1 MSNEISLSFHGKSF
15 LEMSAP
21 GATLFFDPVFATER
35 RGRRVRGDTR
45 PADYVLL
52 TQEGDDFEDTLDVLE
67 DCDATLI
74 ANERLCRAAGR
85 ELSLDRT
92 RLLDLAEWERA
103 SHDELRVTAVPVF
116 AASMM
121 DDGLSLLDELSG
133 LAPVPR
139 ALSSLPLGRSARA
152 LAGVPSLIRGEVSR
166 AIRGKAS
173 LGYLIDIG
181 GLRVLHLGAG
191 IHAGTDERDLED
203 IADLGE
209 IDVLSVEVGPRGVEP
224 FVRAARIFEPR
235 TMALYRSYDA
245 YGRGRRAQSLPLSAF
260 ADAIRED
267 RGDVTEPVV
276 LRAGDRIT
284 FDSATSASNGS
295 AATNTDR
302 AARASAAASAPAAA
316 TQADKP
322 S

>member
-1 MSNEISLSFHGKSF
+1 MSNEISLSFHGKTF
-15 LEMSAP
+15 IEIAAP
-21 GATLFFDPVFATER
+21 GTTLFFDPVFATER

-45 PADYVLL
+45 SADYVLL
-52 TQEGDDFEDTLDVLE
+52 TQESDDFEDVLDVLE
-67 DCDATLI
+67 DGDATLI

-85 ELSLDRT
+85 ELSLERS

-103 SHDELRVTAVPVF
+103 SHDDLRVTAVPVF

-121 DDGLSLLDELSG
+121 DDSLSLLDELSG
-133 LAPVPR
+133 MAPLPR
-139 ALSSLPLGRSARA
+139 ALSSLPFGRSARA
-152 LAGVPSLIRGEVSR
+152 LAGVPSMIRGEVSR

-173 LGYLIDIG
+173 LGYLIQIG
-181 GLRVLHLGAG
+181 DTRILHLGAG

-203 IADLGE
+203 IADLGA

-267 RGDVTEPVV
+267 RGDATDPVA
-276 LRAGDRIT
+276 LRPGDRILFEAPT
-284 FDSATSASNGS
+284 APNAKSS
-295 AATNTDR
+295 R
-302 AARASAAASAPAAA
+302 APSASAPAAGA
-316 TQADKP
+316 QAEKP